1 MLSELNK
8 LKLLWSVK
16 SDHNF
21 NDVAYGKLF
30 NYEENV
36 IAIGTEDGSVKVY
49 TLNHPQGDSNDSTSL
64 KLYSTLEAK
73 CGSIFQMSVNNIS
86 QLNSHELVVADNK
99 GRYIVFFE
107 GQILKG
113 SSHMTS
119 KFDEA
124 TALTV
129 HKNILNEVKIYLGK
143 KKGEIIC
150 FNTFTEH
157 WKLNIDS
164 FDPARHHCVPAVT
177 HLLCTSFVH
186 SKCSLKLDYLLASD
200 SNGKVHV
207 IKNGVLSKTVNVGHV
222 VNTMCKGNFLH
233 LDNIDEENKPTQIA
247 LGCNDGYIFIMV
259 DFQVITEVYAKISHP
274 ITHLSVVH
282 NTSHV
287 DSIICCGH
295 FTQVKVFKSG
305 VEKASF
311 GLPSWPVTVKSLAE
325 NSQSLSRFE
334 KNKILVGCMDKTVIL
349 LQVS

>member
-8 LKLLWSVK
+8 IKLLWDVK
-16 SDHNF
+16 SEHKF
-21 NDVAYGKLF
+21 NDVAFGKLF

-36 IAIGTEDGSVKVY
+36 IAIGTEDGSIKVY
-49 TLNHPQGDSNDSTSL
+49 MLNHQQSPNDVSKNL

-73 CGSIFQMSVNNIS
+73 CGSIFQMCVNNIS
-86 QLNSHELVVADNK
+86 QLNSHDLVVADNK

-113 SSHMTS
+113 SSHMTTT
-119 KFDEA
+119 FDEA

-143 KKGEIIC
+143 KNGEIIC
-150 FNTFTEH
+150 FNAFTEH

-164 FDPARHHCVPAVT
+164 FDPARQHCVSAVT

-207 IKNGVLSKTVNVGHV
+207 IKNGVLSKTINVGHV

-233 LDNIDEENKPTQIA
+233 LDNTDDENKPTQVA
-247 LGCNDGYIFIMV
+247 LGCNDGCILLMI
-259 DFQVITEVYAKISHP
+259 DFQVMAEVYAKTSHP
-274 ITHLSVVH
+274 ITHLNTLH
-282 NTSHV
+282 NTTNV
-287 DSIICCGH
+287 DSLVCCGH
-295 FTQVKVFKSG
+295 SNEVKVFKSR
-305 VEKASF
+305 VEKATYL
-311 GLPSWPVTVKSLAE
+311 LPSWPITVKSLAE
-325 NSQSLSRFE
+325 SSQSSSRFE
-334 KNKILVGCMDKTVIL
+334 RNKILVGCMDKSVLL
-349 LQVS
+349 LQIS